1 MTGEVGITAVQLDA
15 LPGDPTDRIIA
26 ATVLLREAIVLTADR
41 KLLEWSSNL
50 ACLDTR
56 L

>member
-1 MTGEVGITAVQLDA
+1 MIGEIGITAVQLDA
-15 LPGDPTDRIIA
+15 LPGDPADRINVAI
-26 ATVLLREAIVLTADR
+26 VLLREAIVLTADR
-41 KLLEWSSNL
+41 KLLEWSSYL